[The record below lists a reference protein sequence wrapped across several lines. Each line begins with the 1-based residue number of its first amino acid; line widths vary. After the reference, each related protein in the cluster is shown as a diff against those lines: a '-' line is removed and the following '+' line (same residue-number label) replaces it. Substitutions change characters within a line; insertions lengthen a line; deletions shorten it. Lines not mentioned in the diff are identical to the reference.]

1 MGQLKRASNP
11 SRERAKTLENTRFA
25 SQVGESL
32 HHSARGTNPSQSHT
46 ATYGEQVANR
56 TVADL
61 RAPSREILKLKGLRH
76 FSFLAILTQQLSLT
90 DDRPVGWLRDEDKEH
105 G

>member
-1 MGQLKRASNP
+1 MSFFIIQCDAETQVKAIQQLTVNR
-11 SRERAKTLENTRFA
+11 
-25 SQVGESL
+25 
-32 HHSARGTNPSQSHT
+32 
-46 ATYGEQVANR
+46 VANR

-90 DDRPVGWLRDEDKEH
+90 DDRPVGWLRDGDKEY